1 MIGGFSQGGVMS
13 YALGLGEG
21 RPAPQAIVAMS
32 SFIPTVEGLE
42 PRAGPGVPVAIA
54 HGTQDPI
61 IGVEWGHDA
70 RDRLIE
76 AGADPLYREYQMGHT
91 VHPDFVEDARDF
103 IHRARRT

>member
-1 MIGGFSQGGVMS
+1 ML
-13 YALGLGEG
+13 YAVGLGEG

-32 SFIPTVEGLE
+32 SFIPTVEGLNLDLD
-42 PRAGPGVPVAIA
+42 RGVPVAIA

-70 RDRLIE
+70 RDRLTE
-76 AGADPLYREYQMGHT
+76 AGAEVLYREYPMGHS
-91 VHPDFVEDARDF
+91 VHPDFVEVARDF